1 MTRLLVDGMNV
12 IGSRPDGWWRD
23 RPAAMRALV
32 ARLAALAGGGDQV
45 TVVFDGREPGEPVAA
60 PGVEVLFAP
69 GGPNSA
75 DDRIVEIVAADEDP
89 RRLTVVSS
97 DSGLVERVAELGAQ
111 VVGAGEF
118 RNRIEGRSRA

>member
-1 MTRLLVDGMNV
+1 MRRWLVDGMNV

-23 RPAAMRALV
+23 RHGAMRALT
-32 ARLAALAGGGDQV
+32 ARLASLVERGGEV
-45 TVVFDGREPGEPVAA
+45 TVVFDGREPREPPQA

-75 DDRIVEIVAADEDP
+75 DDRIVELVEAEADP
-89 RRLTVVSS
+89 PRLTVVSS
-97 DSGLVERVAELGAQ
+97 DSDLAARVAELGAT

-118 RNRIEGRSRA
+118 RRRIDADPND